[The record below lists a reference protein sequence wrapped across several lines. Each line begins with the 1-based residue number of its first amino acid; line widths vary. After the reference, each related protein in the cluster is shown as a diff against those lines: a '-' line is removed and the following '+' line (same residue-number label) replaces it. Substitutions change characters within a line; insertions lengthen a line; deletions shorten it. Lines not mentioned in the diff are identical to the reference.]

1 METREADAVKE
12 VRQATQL
19 VENAIL
25 EKDQA
30 VSREGQAKEEVK
42 YTYQRRITGGMPP
55 SFLFQS
61 FNIFLE
67 HIASRRVLNEILVKA
82 LFRS

>member
-30 VSREGQAKEEVK
+30 VSREGQAKEEVM
-42 YTYQRRITGGMPP
+42 YTYQRRITGGGGVPP
-55 SFLFQS
+55 SFLS
-61 FNIFLE
+61 FGVSTYFLNI
-67 HIASRRVLNEILVKA
+67 
-82 LFRS
+82 